1 MDAILRDP
9 GERLIGERKSLLDAN
24 PELQKLLM
32 RKEKLEMRKL
42 VEKKEAKR
50 LTDAVVMKQVRI
62 KDKEL
67 FKQYVKNP
75 IE

>member
-1 MDAILRDP
+1 MDAFLRDP
-9 GERLIGERKSLLDAN
+9 GERLIEERNSLLDAN

>member
-1 MDAILRDP
+1 
-9 GERLIGERKSLLDAN
+9 
-24 PELQKLLM
+24 M
-32 RKEKLEMRKL
+32 RKEKLDMRKL

>member
-1 MDAILRDP
+1 
-9 GERLIGERKSLLDAN
+9 
-24 PELQKLLM
+24 M
-32 RKEKLEMRKL
+32 RKEKLDMRKL

-67 FKQYVKNP
+67 FKKYVKNP
-75 IE
+75 TE